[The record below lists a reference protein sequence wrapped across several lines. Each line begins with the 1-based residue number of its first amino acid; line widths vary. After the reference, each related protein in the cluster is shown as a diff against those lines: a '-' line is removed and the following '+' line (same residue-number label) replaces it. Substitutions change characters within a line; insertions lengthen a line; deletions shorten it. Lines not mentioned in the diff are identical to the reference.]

1 MTTALA
7 LLKVALRL
15 NLAVDKR
22 QKMEDIR
29 SVAAGFDRHGMPPTA
44 SNPDLWPFDLKT
56 GVRVASKVGNLL
68 SKFGHARPFRSGI
81 IRYVRDGR
89 TYRQT
94 DGETDG
100 QKQRLLPLPTV
111 GGITRQDNEPI
122 LGYISINQSI
132 KMFICKAPLKQCSQ
146 RRLLEVCTLKKPCL

>member
-1 MTTALA
+1 
-7 LLKVALRL
+7 
-15 NLAVDKR
+15 
-22 QKMEDIR
+22 
-29 SVAAGFDRHGMPPTA
+29 
-44 SNPDLWPFDLKT
+44 
-56 GVRVASKVGNLL
+56 VRVASKVGNLL

-111 GGITRQDNEPI
+111 GGITRQYNEPI
-122 LGYISINQSI
+122 LGYIYTPC
-132 KMFICKAPLKQCSQ
+132 MSQ
-146 RRLLEVCTLKKPCL
+146 TKHQHCLAVNATQRAGHECVHDDAAT